1 MNLRNQKRLASQV
14 SKKGLSK
21 VKLDPLRA
29 EDIKTAITKADIKSL
44 IKEGAIKV
52 INKVGVSRARARKK
66 HEQKRKGRQKGHG
79 KRKGTAKAR
88 TPKKRAWI
96 NKIRPQRELLK
107 TLRDSKKISTSTY
120 RNLYGRSKGGFFRS
134 RKHLLQYMNTN
145 KLFEG
150 KK

>member
-1 MNLRNQKRLASQV
+1 MNLKNQKRLASNV
-14 SKKGLSK
+14 SKRGLEK

-29 EDIKTAITKADIKSL
+29 EDIKSAITKADIKSL

-52 INKVGVSRARARKK
+52 INKTGVSRVRARKK
-66 HEQKRKGRQKGHG
+66 HQQKRKGRQKGHG

-96 NKIRPQRELLK
+96 SKIRPQRTLLK
-107 TLRDSKKISTSTY
+107 SLRDSKKIPTATY
-120 RNLYGRSKGGFFRS
+120 RELYGKSKGGFFRS

-145 KLFEG
+145 KLFGG